1 MFFKMQLFFY
11 CDKPIFS
18 FNDAICFL
26 CRVKKNLV
34 IKLLT
39 IIGARPQIIK
49 AAAISR
55 AIKNAFS
62 HKIKEVIVH
71 TGQHYDEKMSAVFFN
86 ELQIPAEDYNLKTG
100 SGSHAMQTAEI
111 MRLLEPVL
119 LKEKPQAVLVYGDT
133 NSTLAGAL
141 AASKLH
147 IPLVHV
153 EAGMRSFNKLMPE
166 EINRICCD
174 HVSTL
179 LFSPTQT
186 GVRNLAHEG
195 FSEKTA
201 PPYSIN
207 NPKIFACGDVMYDN
221 SLYFSTEAKVKSKIL
236 ESLSISSGQ
245 FILCTIHR
253 DNNTDVAENLQAIFK
268 ALNNISL
275 SANQPIVIPLHPRT
289 AKAIA
294 QNHEDVLW
302 QDIAKNRLIK
312 IIEPVSFMDMI
323 RLESECSLIITD
335 SGGVQKESYFFKK
348 PCIIL
353 RNETEWVELVEA
365 GTAIIAGADSE
376 KIAAAYHTLKT
387 ASLHFPAIFGDGKAA
402 EFICNEVLAAFN

>member
-1 MFFKMQLFFY
+1 M
-11 CDKPIFS
+11 
-18 FNDAICFL
+18 
-26 CRVKKNLV
+26 

-55 AIKNAFS
+55 AIKNSFS
-62 HKIKEVIVH
+62 TRIKEVIVH
-71 TGQHYDEKMSAVFFN
+71 TGQHYDEKMSAVFFS
-86 ELQIPAEDYNLKTG
+86 ELQIPGEDYNLKTG
-100 SGSHAMQTAEI
+100 SGSHAVQTAEI
-111 MRLLEPVL
+111 MRLFEPIL
-119 LKEKPQAVLVYGDT
+119 IHEKPDAVLVYGDT

-141 AASKLH
+141 ATSKLH

-174 HVSTL
+174 HVSTF

-186 GVRNLAHEG
+186 GIKNLIREG
-195 FSEKTA
+195 FSAKTN

-221 SLYFSTEAKVKSKIL
+221 SLYFSAEAKLKSKIL

-253 DNNTDVAENLQAIFK
+253 DSNTDVAENLQAIFK

-294 QNHEDVLW
+294 ANQKDVLW
-302 QDIAKNRLIK
+302 QEIKNNNLIK
-312 IIEPVSFMDMI
+312 IIEPVSFLDMI
-323 RLESECSLIITD
+323 RLESECNLIITD

-348 PCIIL
+348 PCVIL
-353 RNETEWVELVEA
+353 RNETEWVELVDA

-376 KIAAAYHTLKT
+376 KIIAAYQSLKT
-387 ASLHFPAIFGDGKAA
+387 ASLNFPPIFGDGKAA
-402 EFICNEVLAAFN
+402 EFICNEILAAFN

>member
-1 MFFKMQLFFY
+1 
-11 CDKPIFS
+11 
-18 FNDAICFL
+18 
-26 CRVKKNLV
+26 V

-55 AIKNAFS
+55 AIKNSFS
-62 HKIKEVIVH
+62 TRIKEVIAH
-71 TGQHYDEKMSAVFFN
+71 TGQHYDEKMSAVFFS
-86 ELQIPAEDYNLKTG
+86 ELQIPGEDYNLKTG
-100 SGSHAMQTAEI
+100 SGSHAVQTAEI
-111 MRLLEPVL
+111 MRLFEPIL
-119 LKEKPQAVLVYGDT
+119 LHEKPDAVLVYGDT
-133 NSTLAGAL
+133 NSTLAGAF
-141 AASKLH
+141 ATSKLH

-174 HVSTL
+174 HVSTF

-186 GVRNLAHEG
+186 GIKNLIREG
-195 FSEKTA
+195 FSAKTN

-221 SLYFSTEAKVKSKIL
+221 SLYFSAEAKLKSKIL

-245 FILCTIHR
+245 FILCTIHS
-253 DNNTDVAENLQAIFK
+253 DSNTDVAENLQAIFK

-294 QNHEDVLW
+294 ANQEDVLW
-302 QDIAKNRLIK
+302 QEIKNNNLIK
-312 IIEPVSFMDMI
+312 IIEPVSFLDMI
-323 RLESECSLIITD
+323 RLESECNLIITD

-348 PCIIL
+348 PCVIL
-353 RNETEWVELVEA
+353 RNETEWVELVDA

-376 KIAAAYHTLKT
+376 KIIAAYQSLKT
-387 ASLHFPAIFGDGKAA
+387 ASLNFPPIFGDGKAA
-402 EFICNEVLAAFN
+402 EFICNEILAAFN

>member
-1 MFFKMQLFFY
+1 
-11 CDKPIFS
+11 
-18 FNDAICFL
+18 
-26 CRVKKNLV
+26 
-34 IKLLT
+34 
-39 IIGARPQIIK
+39 
-49 AAAISR
+49 
-55 AIKNAFS
+55 
-62 HKIKEVIVH
+62 
-71 TGQHYDEKMSAVFFN
+71 YDEKMSAVFFS
-86 ELQIPAEDYNLKTG
+86 ELQIPGEDYNLKTG
-100 SGSHAMQTAEI
+100 SGSHAVQTAEI
-111 MRLLEPVL
+111 MRLFEPIL
-119 LKEKPQAVLVYGDT
+119 LHEKPDAVLVYGDT

-141 AASKLH
+141 ATSKLH

-174 HVSTL
+174 HVSTF

-186 GVRNLAHEG
+186 GIKNLIREG
-195 FSEKTA
+195 FSAKTN

-221 SLYFSTEAKVKSKIL
+221 SLYFSAEAKLKSKIL

-253 DNNTDVAENLQAIFK
+253 DSNTDVAENLQAIFK

-294 QNHEDVLW
+294 ANQEDVLW
-302 QDIAKNRLIK
+302 QEIKNNNLIK
-312 IIEPVSFMDMI
+312 IIEPVSFLDMI
-323 RLESECSLIITD
+323 RLESECNLIITD

-348 PCIIL
+348 PCVIL
-353 RNETEWVELVEA
+353 RNETEWVELVDA

-376 KIAAAYHTLKT
+376 KIIAAYQSLKT
-387 ASLHFPAIFGDGKAA
+387 ASLNFPPIFGDGKAA
-402 EFICNEVLAAFN
+402 EFICNEILAAFN

>member
-1 MFFKMQLFFY
+1 M
-11 CDKPIFS
+11 
-18 FNDAICFL
+18 
-26 CRVKKNLV
+26 VKKNLV

-39 IIGARPQIIK
+39 VIGARPQIIK

-55 AIKNAFS
+55 AIKKLYS
-62 HKIKEVIVH
+62 DRLSEVIVH
-71 TGQHYDEKMSAVFFN
+71 TGQHYDKKMSAVFFD
-86 ELQIPAEDYNLKTG
+86 ELQIPKENYNLNTG
-100 SGSHAMQTAEI
+100 SGSHAHQTAEI

-141 AASKLH
+141 AAAKLH

-186 GVRNLAHEG
+186 GVKNLVHEG
-195 FSEKTA
+195 FSENTI

-221 SLYFSTEAKVKSKIL
+221 SLYFSTEAKAKSKIL
-236 ESLSISSGQ
+236 ESLNISSGQ

-253 DNNTDVAENLQAIFK
+253 DSNTDVAENLHAIFN
-268 ALNNISL
+268 ALNKISQ
-275 SANQPIVIPLHPRT
+275 SANQPVVIPLHPRT
-289 AKAIA
+289 AKVIS

-302 QDIAKNRLIK
+302 QNIKNNSLIK

-365 GTAIIAGADSE
+365 GTAIIAGANSE
-376 KIAAAYHTLKT
+376 KIEAAYHTLKT

-402 EFICNEVLAAFN
+402 EFICNEILAAFN